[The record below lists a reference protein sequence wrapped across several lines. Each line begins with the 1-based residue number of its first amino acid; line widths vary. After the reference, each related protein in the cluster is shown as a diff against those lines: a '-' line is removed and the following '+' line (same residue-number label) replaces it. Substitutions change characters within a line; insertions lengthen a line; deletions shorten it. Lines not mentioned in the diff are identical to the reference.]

1 MFLQTV
7 PVGFVKRFKGEFPGE
22 IKLETRNGESYC
34 VGVVK
39 QPDKVSFSSGWG
51 VFVKTYDLHTDD
63 SLVFK
68 YNGNSRFNVI
78 ILSRFGYEKATSVVV
93 NDEFVP
99 LHVQR
104 SSRDDMEP
112 VNPPNDHPE
121 TETIQ
126 MRSLPREG
134 HTSIQKVSSTEGI
147 NIMQHLDVQRTCR
160 DYFESV
166 NITHEH
172 DVAETMQ
179 MRSLPWERQTSLQTD
194 NITQGN
200 ETMPH
205 LDVQRTRRD
214 DIDSMNP
221 DNDHPEPLSVQS
233 TPRERRAFLQVDST
247 IQGNETNPIFP
258 AACLNSSGCKSLF
271 KRDNLIS
278 RKSHLILFS
287 FFG

>member
-1 MFLQTV
+1 MVLQTV

-93 NDEFVP
+93 IDESVP

-104 SSRDDMEP
+104 SSRDDMES
-112 VNPPNDHPE
+112 VNPPHDHPE
-121 TETIQ
+121 TETMQ
-126 MRSLPREG
+126 MRSPPREG
-134 HTSIQKVSSTEGI
+134 QRSIQTDSTTQGI
-147 NIMQHLDVQRTCR
+147 NIMLHLNVQRTCR
-160 DYFESV
+160 DDIESLDP
-166 NITHEH
+166 THEH
-172 DVAETMQ
+172 DGTETMQ
-179 MRSLPWERQTSLQTD
+179 MRSLPWERQTLLQTD
-194 NITQGN
+194 NITKGN
-200 ETMPH
+200 KTMPH

-221 DNDHPEPLSVQS
+221 TNDHPETMPMQS

-247 IQGNETNPIFP
+247 IQGNKTNPIFP
-258 AACLNSSGCKSLF
+258 ATCVTHQVA
-271 KRDNLIS
+271 NLYS
-278 RKSHLILFS
+278 R
-287 FFG
+287 

>member
-1 MFLQTV
+1 MEKV
-7 PVGFVKRFKGEFPGE
+7 
-22 IKLETRNGESYC
+22 S

-68 YNGNSRFNVI
+68 YNGNSRFNVV

-93 NDEFVP
+93 NDESVP

-104 SSRDDMEP
+104 SSRDDMES
-112 VNPPNDHPE
+112 VNPE
-121 TETIQ
+121 TETMQ
-126 MRSLPREG
+126 MRSPPREV
-134 HTSIQKVSSTEGI
+134 HTSIQKDSSTD
-147 NIMQHLDVQRTCR
+147 LDVQRTCR

-166 NITHEH
+166 NLTHEH

-194 NITQGN
+194 NITLGN
-200 ETMPH
+200 KTMKH
-205 LDVQRTRRD
+205 LDVHRTRRD
-214 DIDSMNP
+214 DIDSTNP
-221 DNDHPEPLSVQS
+221 ANDHPETLSVQS

-247 IQGNETNPIFP
+247 IQGNKTNPIFP
-258 AACLNSSGCKSLF
+258 ATCLNSSGCKSLF

-287 FFG
+287 FFGQEILCYQIIMVFSYVISIVLMPFHRSIV

>member
-1 MFLQTV
+1 MHRSVLFRYGENSQFYVIIFDQFGCEEVLSVLGDYVHLSHDPERCTDSTEAVKFCESCKDLDEYKYYNLGNEEKYFLVFMKGDFQHEMTV

-134 HTSIQKVSSTEGI
+134 HTSIQKCNQHKGKSGI
-147 NIMQHLDVQRTCR
+147 
-160 DYFESV
+160 S
-166 NITHEH
+166 
-172 DVAETMQ
+172 A
-179 MRSLPWERQTSLQTD
+179 
-194 NITQGN
+194 
-200 ETMPH
+200 
-205 LDVQRTRRD
+205 
-214 DIDSMNP
+214 
-221 DNDHPEPLSVQS
+221 
-233 TPRERRAFLQVDST
+233 
-247 IQGNETNPIFP
+247 
-258 AACLNSSGCKSLF
+258 SG
-271 KRDNLIS
+271 
-278 RKSHLILFS
+278 
-287 FFG
+287 